1 MVAPAPT
8 EGCQDWRTQVQPRDA
23 RLTQSSPHHL
33 GMDQPLALSMEN
45 VDSSAPGASRWM
57 VPRDEG
63 LDSIQESVPPHPATS
78 PPRGLTLLV
87 EGVLLT
93 LCSYITAVL

>member
-1 MVAPAPT
+1 MPARHRAP
-8 EGCQDWRTQVQPRDA
+8 
-23 RLTQSSPHHL
+23 LTTWEWTSHWH
-33 GMDQPLALSMEN
+33 
-45 VDSSAPGASRWM
+45 SAWKMWTAVPGGAQGASRWM

-63 LDSIQESVPPHPATS
+63 PDSIQESVPPHPATS